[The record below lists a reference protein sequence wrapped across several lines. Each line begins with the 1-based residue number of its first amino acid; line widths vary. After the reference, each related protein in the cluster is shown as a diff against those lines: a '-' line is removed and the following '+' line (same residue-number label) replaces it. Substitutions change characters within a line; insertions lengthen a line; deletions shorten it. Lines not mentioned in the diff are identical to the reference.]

1 MSKRILLLN
10 GPNLNLLGQR
20 EPDTYGSMSLTD
32 IENAVQSHANAEG
45 VDVQAVQSNV
55 EGELIDALHQA
66 QLECVGVVFNPGG
79 YSHTSVALRDAI
91 AAIKIPVVEVHL
103 SNIHAREDFR
113 KKSIT
118 AEAAVA
124 CISGMGLHG
133 YLAGI
138 DLIIRDH
145 PNP

>member
-1 MSKRILLLN
+1 MSERILLLN

-20 EPDTYGSMSLTD
+20 EPDTYGSMSLMD
-32 IENAVQSHANAEG
+32 IENAVQSHANAQG

-91 AAIKIPVVEVHL
+91 AAIKVPVVEVHL

-124 CISGMGLHG
+124 CISGLGLHG

-145 PNP
+145 PTS